1 MGTKEAISEN
11 TPDGVPANR
20 EAVTGSL
27 HLMRD
32 IIMWCSEI
40 WIFIKVSD
48 L

>member
-1 MGTKEAISEN
+1 MRTKEAISEN
-11 TPDGVPANR
+11 IPDGVLANR

-27 HLMRD
+27 DLMCD